1 MKTIQNPFRVLVLS
15 LLFLG
20 IGNAFAQPGGRLRE
34 RIEEK
39 KEQVKSQKVAFITQE
54 LRLTP
59 DEAAKFWP
67 IYNAFEDKQAEI
79 RRQKLKAFMDRK
91 EENQLDK
98 MTEKEA
104 QTVLAQMETNEEELF
119 KLRKKLIADL
129 RGVLPALKIIKL
141 RRAEEDFNRKLVEKL
156 KERRRN

>member
-1 MKTIQNPFRVLVLS
+1 
-15 LLFLG
+15 
-20 IGNAFAQPGGRLRE
+20 
-34 RIEEK
+34 
-39 KEQVKSQKVAFITQE
+39 
-54 LRLTP
+54 
-59 DEAAKFWP
+59 
-67 IYNAFEDKQAEI
+67 
-79 RRQKLKAFMDRK
+79 MDRK
-91 EENQLDK
+91 DDDQLDK

-141 RRAEEDFNRKLVEKL
+141 RRAEEDFNRKLVEQL

>member
-1 MKTIQNPFRVLVLS
+1 MGTV
-15 LLFLG
+15 
-20 IGNAFAQPGGRLRE
+20 NAFAQPSGRLRE

-91 EENQLDK
+91 DDDQLDK

-141 RRAEEDFNRKLVEKL
+141 RRAEEDFNRKLVEQL

>member
-1 MKTIQNPFRVLVLS
+1 
-15 LLFLG
+15 
-20 IGNAFAQPGGRLRE
+20 
-34 RIEEK
+34 
-39 KEQVKSQKVAFITQE
+39 
-54 LRLTP
+54 
-59 DEAAKFWP
+59 
-67 IYNAFEDKQAEI
+67 
-79 RRQKLKAFMDRK
+79 
-91 EENQLDK
+91 

-141 RRAEEDFNRKLVEKL
+141 RRAEEDFNRKLVEQL

>member
-1 MKTIQNPFRVLVLS
+1 MKTIKNAFRIIVLT
-15 LLFLG
+15 LLFMG
-20 IGNAFAQPGGRLRE
+20 TVNAFAQPSGRLRE

-91 EENQLDK
+91 DDDQLDK

-141 RRAEEDFNRKLVEKL
+141 RRAEEDFNRKLVEQL